1 MEENLSNQ
9 PFSPLLGEAIEMM
22 EEVLL
27 ASPESKNIEPCRG
40 TSPAGA
46 GGSNDSA
53 PRTEE
58 ALKRPIKLCG
68 AARKRFRR
76 LLAANVR
83 ADEARALAL
92 KPWSAIPLEGVPPDP
107 KAKKRP
113 RSEDESPKEQA
124 KKTPRIVTPVNQPSF
139 KQVVEQTRVGI
150 KNQSP
155 MCEDQMKLVHRALT
169 LAMLNITEKGKGPKF
184 SGFIHRPGWIL
195 VTCDDQASLKWLTE
209 KIPGIK
215 PWDGASLSVIP
226 GSELPKPLIGTT
238 FIPSSE
244 AESLDEA
251 TRLLGIQNE
260 GLNTE
265 LWRVAHSRAEGN
277 GHVVSF
283 FLDQPS
289 VAAIRAMKSEVT
301 LGFKRL
307 TFKIKSDPEVV
318 PSSVAPEATV
328 EPQPS
333 TSSGSEKL
341 GGDDPRSRPTVPQVP
356 LNPVPR
362 SCERPVSPQPGPST
376 RRVGSERLSD
386 VRYKVPAKSV
396 PRSKAQPKVGVGVS
410 QGGNGSAWQTVS
422 KRGRQRPKLTRSKP
436 KGNS

>member
-1 MEENLSNQ
+1 
-9 PFSPLLGEAIEMM
+9 MM

-27 ASPESKNIEPCRG
+27 ASPEPQNIEPCRG
-40 TSPAGA
+40 TSPAGV

-53 PRTEE
+53 PETEE
-58 ALKRPIKLCG
+58 ALTRPIKLCG

-83 ADEARALAL
+83 ADEARALAR
-92 KPWSAIPLEGVPPDP
+92 KPWSAIPLKGVPPDP
-107 KAKKRP
+107 KANKRP

-124 KKTPRIVTPVNQPSF
+124 KKTPRLVKPVNQPSF

-169 LAMLNITEKGKGPKF
+169 LAMLSITERGKGPKF

-195 VTCDDQASLKWLTE
+195 VTCDDRVSLKWLME

-215 PWDGASLSVIP
+215 PWEGASLSVIP
-226 GSELPKPLIGTT
+226 ESDLPKPLIGTT

-289 VAAIRAMKSEVT
+289 VAAIRGMNSEVA
-301 LGFKRL
+301 LGFKRIS
-307 TFKIKSDPEVV
+307 FKIKSSPEVN
-318 PSSVAPEATV
+318 PLSVAPVATE

-333 TSSGSEKL
+333 TSGGSEKQG
-341 GGDDPRSRPTVPQVP
+341 GGDPGSQPTVPQEPINPNPMP
-356 LNPVPR
+356 L
-362 SCERPVSPQPGPST
+362 SGERPVSEQLGPST
-376 RRVGSERLSD
+376 GRVGSERLSD
-386 VRYKVPAKSV
+386 ARCKVPAKSV
-396 PRSKAQPKVGVGVS
+396 PRSKAQQKPGVGVS
-410 QGGNGSAWQTVS
+410 QGGKGSAWQTVS
-422 KRGRQRPKLTRSKP
+422 GRGRPRPKLTRSKP